1 MFVVSNRFIRS
12 VLLAGA
18 SRETSGEVRPM
29 KTQTAEAR
37 TLTIDL
43 TEPRYPGKGIGYDWR
58 SLVAAAEAASLD
70 DELASLDSVPVD

>member
-1 MFVVSNRFIRS
+1 MN
-12 VLLAGA
+12 
-18 SRETSGEVRPM
+18 
-29 KTQTAEAR
+29 TQTAEAR

>member
-1 MFVVSNRFIRS
+1 MN
-12 VLLAGA
+12 
-18 SRETSGEVRPM
+18 T
-29 KTQTAEAR
+29 KTTEAR

-70 DELASLDSVPVD
+70 DELARLDSVPVD